1 MTAPFHLEDQADSD
15 LAAVEALLDSSFGI
29 GRRTKT
35 SYRLREG
42 SSSIPGLSML
52 VRDAELG
59 LSGTISFWP
68 LCIGKAGTP
77 ALLLGPLAVHPQR
90 QNLGIGLTL
99 MREGLDR
106 ARALGHSLVV
116 LVGDEPY
123 YARVGFRKLP
133 RGLLTLP
140 GPFDPDRLLYCEL
153 VPGALQGAFGM
164 VLPAYRHAEASTAL
178 AVPHGSEAQQ
188 QSAQGKQGGKERDV
202 GHGRHAMGP
211 IVAKADPACA

>member
-42 SSSIPGLSML
+42 SAPIPGLSML

-90 QNLGIGLTL
+90 QNLGIGLAL
-99 MREGLDR
+99 MREGLVR

-123 YARVGFRKLP
+123 YARVGFQKLP
-133 RGLLTLP
+133 PGLLTLP
-140 GPFDPDRLLYCEL
+140 GPFDPGRFLDCEL
-153 VPGALQGAFGM
+153 IPGALQDASGM
-164 VLPAYRHAEASTAL
+164 VLPAYRHARASTAL

-188 QSAQGKQGGKERDV
+188 KSAQCKQGGKDRDV

-211 IVAKADPACA
+211 VVAKADPACA

>member
-1 MTAPFHLEDQADSD
+1 MTASFVLEDQTDSD
-15 LAAVEALLDSSFGI
+15 LAAVEALLDASFGI

-42 SSSIPGLSML
+42 ASPVAGLSML

-68 LCIGKAGTP
+68 LRIGKVGTP

-90 QNLGIGLTL
+90 QNLGIGLAL
-99 MREGLDR
+99 MREGLER

-123 YARVGFRKLP
+123 YARVGFRRLP
-133 RGLLTLP
+133 RGLLMLP
-140 GPFDPDRLLYCEL
+140 GPFDPERFLYCEL
-153 VPGALQGAFGM
+153 VPGALQGTSGM
-164 VLPAYRHAEASTAL
+164 VLPAHRHAQASTTL

-188 QSAQGKQGGKERDV
+188 RSAQGKQGRKKRDV
-202 GHGRHAMGP
+202 GHGRHAIGP
-211 IVAKADPACA
+211 VVAKADPACA

>member
-1 MTAPFHLEDQADSD
+1 MTASFVLEDQTDSD
-15 LAAVEALLDSSFGI
+15 LAAVEALLDASFGI

-42 SSSIPGLSML
+42 GLPVPGLSML

-68 LCIGKAGTP
+68 LRIGKAGTP

-90 QNLGIGLTL
+90 QNIGIGLAL
-99 MREGLDR
+99 MREGLAR

-123 YARVGFRKLP
+123 YARVGFRRLP
-133 RGLLTLP
+133 RGLLMLP
-140 GPFDPDRLLYCEL
+140 GPFDPERFLYCEL
-153 VPGALQGAFGM
+153 VAGALQGASGM
-164 VLPAYRHAEASTAL
+164 VLPAHRHAQASATL
-178 AVPHGSEAQQ
+178 TVPHGSEAQQ
-188 QSAQGKQGGKERDV
+188 QSAQGKQGSKERDV
-202 GHGRHAMGP
+202 GHGRHAIGP
-211 IVAKADPACA
+211 VVAKADPACA